1 MEYYPIFLRV
11 EGRSCLVV
19 GGGSVAERKV
29 QALLQAGA
37 RVTVISPA
45 LTDELAALAA
55 KDRITHHPRAYRQG
69 DVSGFW
75 MVFAATND
83 ETVHATVA
91 RDADGAGVL
100 LNVVDRPQLCSFI
113 VPAAISRGAL
123 TIAVSTGG
131 ASPALARRLREEL
144 DRQFG
149 DEYAQALEILGAV
162 RQRLQVE
169 SRPSLERQRI
179 LTALARSELLDLIR
193 AGRFTEVDHLLGT
206 TVGEST
212 SVASLGLRL
221 D

>member
-19 GGGSVAERKV
+19 GGGLVAERKV
-29 QALLQAGA
+29 QTLLQAGA
-37 RVTVISPA
+37 RITVISPV
-45 LTDELAALAA
+45 LTDELTALAA
-55 KDRITHHPRAYRQG
+55 NGRITHHARVYRQG

-75 MVFAATND
+75 MVFAATNN
-83 ETVHATVA
+83 ESVHRAIS
-91 RDADGAGVL
+91 RDAEGAGVL

-113 VPAAISRGAL
+113 VPAAINRGAL

-131 ASPALARRLREEL
+131 TSPALARRLREEL
-144 DRQFG
+144 ELQFG
-149 DEYAQALEILGAV
+149 DEYARVLEILGAV

-169 SRPSLERQRI
+169 SRPSLERQQI

-193 AGRFTEVDHLLGT
+193 ARRSTEVDHLLGT
-206 TVGEST
+206 TVGDGT